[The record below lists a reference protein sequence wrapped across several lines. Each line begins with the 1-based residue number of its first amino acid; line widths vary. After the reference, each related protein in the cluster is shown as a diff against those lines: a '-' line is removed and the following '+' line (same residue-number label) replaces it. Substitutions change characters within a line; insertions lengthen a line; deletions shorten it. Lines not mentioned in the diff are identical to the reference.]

1 MFELAWAQVK
11 GLGFPWVQPQP
22 GPKGPKRFQGKRA
35 ANGPAP
41 SNKEREMKRTWK
53 GLATASVIAMA
64 AALPAAAET
73 TIRLS
78 TYVNEADIRYDG
90 FVHFAELVAEKTGGS
105 VKVEIFPSATLHGW
119 SEGVD
124 AVQGGVSDMSWIP
137 ADERLPCYRVTSLY
151 PTAVNLDG
159 QVEMDAAYAELVKDE
174 AANVNLI
181 PVFNSN
187 YSYDQEW
194 WFEEPIADLGDL
206 QGKQVRSIG
215 PLVSMMIETW
225 GGAPVFVAPKEVFQS
240 AERGVVDGINMG
252 VATYS
257 SWKLWDVMPY
267 MVNASLFY
275 GNIQYMMN
283 KEKFDAMSADEQS
296 AVMAAAK
303 ETEEWLKPR
312 YEDWVDQRV
321 GTAVMRGGGQAVSIS
336 HDQRMALIDSVQGKW
351 DEEVNAACGQD
362 MADKVRALFAEHAP

>member
-1 MFELAWAQVK
+1 MTLQSKALA
-11 GLGFPWVQPQP
+11 P
-22 GPKGPKRFQGKRA
+22 
-35 ANGPAP
+35 
-41 SNKEREMKRTWK
+41 M
-53 GLATASVIAMA
+53 IA
-64 AALPAAAET
+64 AALATTAMPATAET
-73 TIRLS
+73 VIRLS

-90 FVHFAELVAEKTGGS
+90 FVHFADLVSEKTGGS

-151 PTAVNLDG
+151 PAAIDLEN
-159 QVEMDAAYAELVKDE
+159 QVELDAGYAALVKDE
-174 AANVNLI
+174 AAKVNLV

-194 WFEEPIADLGDL
+194 WFEDGIDDLGKLD
-206 QGKQVRSIG
+206 GKLVRSIG
-215 PLVSMMIETW
+215 PLVSLMIETW
-225 GGAPVFVAPKEVFQS
+225 GGQPVFVAPKEVFQS

-267 MVNASLFY
+267 MVNANLFY
-275 GNIQYMMN
+275 GNINYMMN
-283 KEKFDAMSADEQS
+283 LDKFNSMSADEQA
-296 AVMAAAK
+296 AVMAAAS
-303 ETEEWLKPR
+303 ETETWLKPR

-321 GTAVMRGGGQAVSIS
+321 GNAVMKGGGAAVSIPQE
-336 HDQRMALIDSVQGKW
+336 QRMALIDSVQGTW
-351 DEEVNAACGQD
+351 DKEVDTACGGD
-362 MADKVRALFAEHAP
+362 LAGDIRALFAAHAP

>member
-1 MFELAWAQVK
+1 MTL
-11 GLGFPWVQPQP
+11 
-22 GPKGPKRFQGKRA
+22 
-35 ANGPAP
+35 
-41 SNKEREMKRTWK
+41 SWK
-53 GLATASVIAMA
+53 GLACTTALTMA
-64 AALPAAAET
+64 VALPAQAET

-90 FVHFAELVAEKTGGS
+90 FVKFADLVAEKTAGS
-105 VKVEIFPSATLHGW
+105 VEVQIFPSATLHGW

-124 AVQGGVSDMSWIP
+124 AVQGGVSDISWIP
-137 ADERLPCYRVTSLY
+137 ADDRLPCYRVTSLY
-151 PTAVNLDG
+151 PVAVDLENQIEL
-159 QVEMDAAYAELVKDE
+159 DAAYAALVQDE
-174 AANVNLI
+174 AADVNLV

-194 WFEEPIADLGDL
+194 WFESAIDDLGDL

-215 PLVSMMIETW
+215 PLVSLMIETW

-267 MVNASLFY
+267 MVNANLFY

-283 KEKFDAMSADEQS
+283 KEKFDSMTAAEQA
-296 AVMAAAK
+296 AVMEAAV
-303 ETEEWLKPR
+303 ETEVWLKPR

-321 GTAVMRGGGQAVSIS
+321 GNAVMKGGGSAVSIS
-336 HDQRMALIDSVQGKW
+336 QDKRMELIESVQGTW
-351 DEEVNAACGQD
+351 DETVDAACGPD
-362 MADKVRALFAEHAP
+362 LAGEVRDLFAQHAP